1 MAFKDI
7 IEGITGVAKEAGSHL
22 LDPSGQ
28 KRGTIAYKKLINSF
42 NPALA
47 AETLKY
53 ERNTRFW
60 VEHDAMLKRTK
71 RSSTNWRE
79 AKLENELTIL
89 KDLYKD
95 TEVYNLI

>member
-28 KRGTIAYKKLINSF
+28 KRGTIAYKKLMNSF

-71 RSSTNWRE
+71 RS
-79 AKLENELTIL
+79 
-89 KDLYKD
+89 
-95 TEVYNLI
+95 